1 MSKKKQDK
9 AKEEVVVKEEA
20 KKEIKNEVKKET
32 KNEVKKENKKETKK
46 ENKKVNSNNAKNEN
60 VPKNI
65 VTEKSLQ
72 KKLKKVNSERTI
84 ILSIVIGVLVIAFAI
99 FGIYYYQSNEKAIA
113 TFDGGKVT
121 IADYT
126 VYYKTFAPLLEYYGY
141 PSSIIPEQIANK
153 AGIDMII
160 MKKAKE
166 ANVTLSDEDKA
177 SVDEIFN
184 DKDQV
189 QQFIDEGIDVAR
201 MKQLYYNDYT
211 ISAYIEKLKDEIAD
225 EEVIEYIKSVSG
237 EDADLYEY
245 NTSHILFKTVDDSY
259 NSLSDEEKANV
270 RAKAESVLARALS
283 GEDFASLAKEFSED
297 TGTSEDGGKFTMYM
311 DGNVYTEY
319 ADAVKNLAEGQIT
332 ATLVETQAGYHIIKL
347 DSKVENGRAHNDTER
362 EECVDEQING
372 LTETMHFEINEEAMN
387 NAVYAIT
394 GVKVEEEEEEED
406 DDYYQEEE
414 STDTTSTDTT
424 DGDST
429 STTE

>member
-1 MSKKKQDK
+1 MSKKKQD
-9 AKEEVVVKEEA
+9 ELNQDEVKT
-20 KKEIKNEVKKET
+20 KKEV
-32 KNEVKKENKKETKK
+32 KENKKEEKKEVKKEVK
-46 ENKKVNSNNAKNEN
+46 ENKKVNSDNEKNETA
-60 VPKNI
+60 PKKV
-65 VTEKSLQ
+65 VTEKALE
-72 KKLKKVNSERTI
+72 KKLKKANSERVI

-184 DKDQV
+184 DKEQV
-189 QQFIDEGIDVAR
+189 QQFIDQGIDVAR

-211 ISAYIEKLKDEIAD
+211 ISAYIEKLKGEVAD
-225 EEVIEYIKSVSG
+225 EEVIKYIKSVSG

-245 NTSHILFKTVDDSY
+245 NTSHILFKTIDDS
-259 NSLSDEEKANV
+259 NNPLSDEQKASV
-270 RAKAESVLARALS
+270 RAKAEGVLARALS

-297 TGTSEDGGKFTMYM
+297 AGTKENGGKFTMYM

-332 ATLVETQAGYHIIKL
+332 ATLVESQSGYHIIKL

-362 EECVDEQING
+362 EECVDQQING
-372 LTETMHFEINEEAMN
+372 LSETMHLEVNKEAMN

-394 GVKVEEEEEEED
+394 GTKVETEND
-406 DDYYQEEE
+406 SDTSNNGSQEEQN
-414 STDTTSTDTT
+414 TDTTSTEEDSNTT
-424 DGDST
+424 NENST
-429 STTE
+429 STAE